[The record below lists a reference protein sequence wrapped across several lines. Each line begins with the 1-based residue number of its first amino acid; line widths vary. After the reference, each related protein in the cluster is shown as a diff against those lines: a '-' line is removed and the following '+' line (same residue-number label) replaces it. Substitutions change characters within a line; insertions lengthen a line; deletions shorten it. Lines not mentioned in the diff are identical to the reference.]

1 MTARSLSKLFTVI
14 PSVPRIWGLS
24 SKYNEIY
31 IFFPYILSSSIMKTY
46 TEFYIVQIC
55 FIHMQKEKQC
65 GVMQSSYTSYYIAFV
80 ANVEYCS
87 IKYPLNIWLNFAII
101 LSPRVGNGNPFQYS
115 YLENSMDR
123 ETWWATVHG
132 VAKSQTWLSTHTHT
146 HTHITKSAINRNIL
160 QVCALQVYLSGF
172 SISST
177 MYDKTTIIKGAKK
190 VIVKDTKEYLCMVYE
205 VYA

>member
-115 YLENSMDR
+115 CLENSMDR
-123 ETWWATVHG
+123 GARLPTSLRSQRIGHDWAKEHTERDEHGPCARMTYKLVKHSTFFKMTVL
-132 VAKSQTWLSTHTHT
+132 W
-146 HTHITKSAINRNIL
+146 
-160 QVCALQVYLSGF
+160 
-172 SISST
+172 
-177 MYDKTTIIKGAKK
+177 
-190 VIVKDTKEYLCMVYE
+190 
-205 VYA
+205 